1 MKRVKPKTFKI
12 YTFGCRLNQAE
23 SQALE
28 SKFVSQGLKPEPIDK
43 ADLVVVNS
51 CAVTA
56 KAEKEARQL
65 LKRIRRENPQS
76 EIWLAG
82 CMAERMN
89 KKPQDLSFDKLVN
102 NLEKRKW
109 FSGDIIFEN
118 KQVRGFVPIQTGCDN
133 FCSYCIVPYLRGR
146 SVSRPLPEV
155 IEHINR
161 LIQNNIDWIV
171 LTGVEVVQ
179 YNDQGKGF
187 VDLIEEIMRQTKVKM
202 IGFGSIS
209 PLIGQSGDSEKLVE
223 LFQKYSGRLA
233 CHLHLSLQSGS
244 DKVLNLMRRRYSS
257 KEYLRLVKYFRNNI
271 ENINITTDII
281 VGFPGETDKDFN
293 KSIEIAQEAKFGRI
307 HVFRYSNR
315 PGTLADKMKSQWK
328 EVDEKVKKERAKKLA
343 AIEKEL
349 RHSFEKSQIGN
360 CVSFLSVD
368 ESKKFPGF
376 LRGQTSNFIPALIN
390 KNAVVVGKLTRF
402 KLEKIEKGRVWAG
415 KTT

>member
-390 KNAVVVGKLTRF
+390 KNDVVVGKLTRV
-402 KLEKIEKGRVWAG
+402 KLEKFEKGRVWV
-415 KTT
+415 KKY